1 LAPVTNSSARRYCGA
16 VAFAGGVLL
25 IGIALDSSA
34 SRFDQERTVAI
45 LLAAGVLLGE
55 LLPLKI
61 PRRGEHEELTV
72 STSFAFALLLLAG
85 LWPAVAAQSVAS
97 VVEDVI
103 SRKPLWRVAFN
114 IGQSI
119 GHWPLLL
126 VADDGVFTEVAQAA
140 GHRDRVATLAAY
152 AQWLS

>member
-1 LAPVTNSSARRYCGA
+1 MAPVTSSSARRYCGA

-97 VVEDVI
+97 VVEDVD
-103 SRKPLWRVAFN
+103 L
-114 IGQSI
+114 
-119 GHWPLLL
+119 
-126 VADDGVFTEVAQAA
+126 AQAA
-140 GHRDRVATLAAY
+140 VACRRSTSASTRSRSARR
-152 AQWLS
+152 AWS